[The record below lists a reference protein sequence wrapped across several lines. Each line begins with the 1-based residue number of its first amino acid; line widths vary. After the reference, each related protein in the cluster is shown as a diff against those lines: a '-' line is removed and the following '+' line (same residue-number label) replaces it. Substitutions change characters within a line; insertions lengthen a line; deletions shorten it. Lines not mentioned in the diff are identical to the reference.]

1 MRVFAS
7 RSRLS
12 VMSGEHNPGGLAV
25 DNSAL
30 VPGVLTNQVAVVT
43 GGSRGIG
50 FAAAK
55 GLANLGAQ
63 VLLIGQNSQNVE
75 KANSQLLSQGL
86 KSQGYVCD
94 ISDARQMDYVGSQIL
109 EKFTPT
115 ILINSAGVMSE
126 RTAKTLKTSIEEW
139 DRVLRINLTGVF
151 NAIRVFAPV
160 MVEQRIGR
168 IISVTACLGRMS
180 GPGTNGGLAPYRI
193 SKAGVNALTKNFAA
207 ETGNGKRGVLVDAM
221 CPAHCQTDM
230 GGPDAPRTAEQ
241 GAETILWLA
250 SRQIN
255 ENTQTGLLWEDRAV
269 VPW

>member
-1 MRVFAS
+1 
-7 RSRLS
+7 
-12 VMSGEHNPGGLAV
+12 MSGEHNPGGLAV

-30 VPGVLTNQVAVVT
+30 VPGALTNQVAVVT

-50 FAAAK
+50 FAAAI

-63 VLLIGQNSQNVE
+63 VILIGQNSQNIE
-75 KANSQLLSQGL
+75 KANNQLQSQGL
-86 KSQGYVCD
+86 KSQGFVCD
-94 ISDARQMDYVGSQIL
+94 VSDAKQMDQVGSQIL

-115 ILINSAGVMSE
+115 ILVNSAGVMSE
-126 RTAKTLKTSIEEW
+126 RTAKTLRTSIEEW
-139 DRVLRINLTGVF
+139 DRVLRINLNGVF

-207 ETGNGKRGVLVDAM
+207 ETGNGKRGVFVDAM

-250 SRQIN
+250 ARQID

>member
-1 MRVFAS
+1 
-7 RSRLS
+7 
-12 VMSGEHNPGGLAV
+12 
-25 DNSAL
+25 
-30 VPGVLTNQVAVVT
+30 VAVVT

-50 FAAAK
+50 FAAAF
-55 GLANLGAQ
+55 GLAKLGAQ

-75 KANSQLLSQGL
+75 KASNQLQSLGL
-86 KSQGYVCD
+86 KSQGFVCD
-94 ISDARQMDYVGSQIL
+94 VSDAKQMDQVGSQIL

-115 ILINSAGVMSE
+115 ILVNSAGVMSE
-126 RTAKTLKTSIEEW
+126 RTAKTLRTSIEEW
-139 DRVLRINLTGVF
+139 DRVLRINLNGVF

-207 ETGNGKRGVLVDAM
+207 ETGNGKRGVFVDAM

-250 SRQIN
+250 ARQIN
-255 ENTQTGLLWEDRAV
+255 ENTLTGLLWEDRAV

>member
-1 MRVFAS
+1 
-7 RSRLS
+7 
-12 VMSGEHNPGGLAV
+12 
-25 DNSAL
+25 
-30 VPGVLTNQVAVVT
+30 
-43 GGSRGIG
+43 
-50 FAAAK
+50 
-55 GLANLGAQ
+55 
-63 VLLIGQNSQNVE
+63 
-75 KANSQLLSQGL
+75 
-86 KSQGYVCD
+86 
-94 ISDARQMDYVGSQIL
+94 MDQVGSQIL
-109 EKFTPT
+109 EKITPT
-115 ILINSAGVMSE
+115 ILVNSAGVMSE
-126 RTAKTLKTSIEEW
+126 RTAKTLRTSIEEW
-139 DRVLRINLTGVF
+139 DRVLRINLNGVF

-207 ETGNGKRGVLVDAM
+207 ETGNGKRGVFVDAM

-250 SRQIN
+250 ARQID

>member
-1 MRVFAS
+1 
-7 RSRLS
+7 
-12 VMSGEHNPGGLAV
+12 MSGEHNPGGLAV

-50 FAAAK
+50 FATAK

-75 KANSQLLSQGL
+75 KANNQLHSLGL
-86 KSQGYVCD
+86 KSQGFVCD
-94 ISDARQMDYVGSQIL
+94 VSDAKQMDQVGSQIL

-115 ILINSAGVMSE
+115 ILVNSAGVMSE
-126 RTAKTLKTSIEEW
+126 RTAKTLRTSIEEW
-139 DRVLRINLTGVF
+139 DRVLRINLNGVF
-151 NAIRVFAPV
+151 NTIRVFAPV

-207 ETGNGKRGVLVDAM
+207 ETGNGKRGVFVDAM

-250 SRQIN
+250 ARQID

>member
-1 MRVFAS
+1 MMVGDNS
-7 RSRLS
+7 LNT
-12 VMSGEHNPGGLAV
+12 VV

-30 VPGVLTNQVAVVT
+30 TLGSLTNQVAVVT

-50 FAAAK
+50 FAAAL
-55 GLANLGAQ
+55 GLAKLGAK
-63 VLLIGQNSQNVE
+63 VLIIGQNSANVS
-75 KANSQLLSQGL
+75 KATEEIKSKGLLSEGF
-86 KSQGYVCD
+86 VCNV
-94 ISDARQMDYVGSQIL
+94 SDSDQIDQIGSQIL
-109 EKFTPT
+109 SRFTPT

-126 RTAKTLKTSIEEW
+126 KTAKTLKTSITEW
-139 DRVLRINLTGVF
+139 NRVISINLTGVF
-151 NAIRVFAPV
+151 NSIRVFAPV
-160 MVEQRIGR
+160 MVENRLGR
-168 IISVTACLGRMS
+168 IINVTACLGRMS

-207 ETGNGKRGVLVDAM
+207 ETGNGKRGVFVDAI

-250 SRQIN
+250 SREVN
-255 ENTQTGLLWEDRAV
+255 ESTKTGFLWEDRAI

>member
-1 MRVFAS
+1 
-7 RSRLS
+7 
-12 VMSGEHNPGGLAV
+12 MSGEHNPGAAVV

-30 VPGVLTNQVAVVT
+30 IPGSLTNDVAVIT

-50 FAAAK
+50 FAAAL
-55 GLANLGAQ
+55 GLAKLGAQ
-63 VLLIGQNSQNVE
+63 VVILGRNSENVTRAT
-75 KANSQLLSQGL
+75 KSIQDQGFKSFGYVADVANSN
-86 KSQGYVCD
+86 
-94 ISDARQMDYVGSQIL
+94 QMDLVSAEVL

-115 ILINSAGVMSE
+115 ILVNSAGVMSE
-126 RTAKTLKTSIEEW
+126 KTAKTLKTSNDEW
-139 DRVLRINLTGVF
+139 NRVLSINLNGVF
-151 NAIRVFAPV
+151 NTLRVFAPI
-160 MVEQRIGR
+160 MVEKRHGR
-168 IISVTACLGRMS
+168 IINVSACLGRMS

-207 ETGNGKRGVLVDAM
+207 ETGNGKRGVYVDAI

-250 SRQIN
+250 SREIDEQ
-255 ENTQTGLLWEDRAV
+255 TQTGLLWEDRAV

>member
-1 MRVFAS
+1 MRDFAS

-12 VMSGEHNPGGLAV
+12 VMSGEHNPGAMVVDDAPLLAG
-25 DNSAL
+25 S
-30 VPGVLTNQVAVVT
+30 LTNQVAVVT

-50 FAAAK
+50 FAAAL
-55 GLANLGAQ
+55 GLAKLGAN
-63 VLLIGQNSQNVE
+63 VLIIGQNAANVS
-75 KANSQLLSQGL
+75 KATEEL
-86 KSQGYVCD
+86 KSNGFQSEGFVCD
-94 ISDARQMDYVGSQIL
+94 VSDSDQIDQVGSQIL
-109 EKFTPT
+109 SKFTPT

-126 RTAKTLKTSIEEW
+126 KTAKTLKTSITEW
-139 DRVLRINLTGVF
+139 NRVISINLTGVF
-151 NAIRVFAPV
+151 NSIRVFAPV
-160 MVEQRIGR
+160 MVENRLGR
-168 IISVTACLGRMS
+168 IINVTACLGRMS

-207 ETGNGKRGVLVDAM
+207 ETGNGKRGVFVDAI

-250 SRQIN
+250 SREVN
-255 ENTQTGLLWEDRAV
+255 ESTKTGFLWEDRAI